1 MPVFLLVTTNAS
13 VSLGMPV
20 FLLVTTNARTTNAS
34 VSLGMPVFLK
44 VTTNYT
50 QQPPMRS
57 SVTLQLVGQL
67 RKQIPNF

>member
-20 FLLVTTNARTTNAS
+20 FLLVTTNAS

-44 VTTNYT
+44 VTTNYA